1 MFTHRASDH
10 QSYNFDLIL
19 DKSTLDCLL
28 CSDDGA
34 AGPLSIIY
42 NHLIHGGIYFVLTV
56 SCLCK
61 NALELILTFSTILFQ
76 RKSILHWMLRN
87 MLGERVINPD
97 KACSQGHIE
106 ENEYDSTTESHIKV
120 LTPNNVPSAWSS
132 GEFINPHVS
141 TKL

>member
-1 MFTHRASDH
+1 MIINLITLI
-10 QSYNFDLIL
+10 LIL

-34 AGPLSIIY
+34 AGSLSIIY
-42 NHLIHGGIYFVLTV
+42 NHSNHGGIYFVLTL
-56 SCLCK
+56 SCK

-76 RKSILHWMLRN
+76 RKSILLWMLRN

-97 KACSQGHIE
+97 KVCSQGHIE
-106 ENEYDSTTESHIKV
+106 ENEYDSTTESHITV

-132 GEFINPHVS
+132 GEFINTHVS